1 MTYPNWF
8 EGSGARENFE
18 RHLLPLANTALR
30 CVQIG
35 AYTGDASKW
44 MVDNILQHETSVLID
59 VDTWK
64 GSDEPVHKQMDW
76 DDVWNTYFEKNKE
89 AIDTPNIKI
98 ENSTAM
104 LFAFFSLPSVKQN
117 MLAKIGNQINKSGNV
132 I

>member
-1 MTYPNWF
+1 L
-8 EGSGARENFE
+8 GSF
-18 RHLLPLANTALR
+18 T
-30 CVQIG
+30 
-35 AYTGDASKW
+35 
-44 MVDNILQHETSVLID
+44 
-59 VDTWK
+59 
-64 GSDEPVHKQMDW
+64 
-76 DDVWNTYFEKNKE
+76 KNKE